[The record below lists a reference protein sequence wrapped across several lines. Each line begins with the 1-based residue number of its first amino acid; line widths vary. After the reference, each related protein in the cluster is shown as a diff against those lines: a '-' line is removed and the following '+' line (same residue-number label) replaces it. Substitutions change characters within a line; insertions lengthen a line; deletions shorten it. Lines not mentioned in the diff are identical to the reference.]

1 MLRMHPTAAD
11 PGFPAGLVAS
21 GDRYQEP
28 SVRMSHRSTNRFN
41 SREVARALRAARL
54 AGERPERPERVEI
67 DPKTGKIVVILAEAG
82 EAATSNE
89 WDEDGE
95 ASTETR

>member
-1 MLRMHPTAAD
+1 MISRDVIRAPTQC
-11 PGFPAGLVAS
+11 
-21 GDRYQEP
+21 R
-28 SVRMSHRSTNRFN
+28 
-41 SREVARALRAARL
+41 REVTRALKATRL
-54 AGERPERPERVEI
+54 AGERPERVEI
-67 DPKTGKIVVILAEAG
+67 DPKTGKIVVILAEVG